1 MASTPYGVSYMI
13 HGHNGYNGIERIPHV
28 HVRWQGKEVSVSL
41 QDGHIIAGERNLDH
55 NQVRQVKD
63 WVNSNM
69 YDLKREWESKSD
81 SYR

>member
-28 HVRWQGKEVSVSL
+28 HVRWQGNDVSVSL

-63 WVNSNM
+63 WVKSNM
-69 YDLKREWESKSD
+69 YDLNREWESKSD
-81 SYR
+81 PYR